1 MTDLLI
7 KRPSVPARV
16 QFRTAEVFA
25 VRKGWKA
32 GGRRHGRRIENRD
45 GRDEFQGIRPQRL
58 AGQTNGGSL
67 SADVATGRGDRR
79 WATGRRLVGRV
90 EPAPSGNTMST
101 PSTTAPPSATIRIE
115 PTRGWFAL
123 GLREVWAYRELLYFL
138 VWRDIK
144 VRYKQTVLGVA
155 WVVIQPLATAAI
167 FAFILGRLAS
177 LPSGGVPYLI
187 FVFAALLPWQLF
199 SGALT
204 RAGASLVAS
213 SNLLTKV
220 YFPRLVVPLA
230 AVLSG
235 LVDFMVSLVILGVLM
250 VRYRVAPSWN
260 LLTLPVFVLLALL
273 AAFGAGLWLSALNV
287 QYRDVQQLIPF
298 LAQAWMFL
306 SPVVYSEELIPAGT
320 VRLLYNLNP
329 ITGVVQGF
337 RWALFGAPP
346 PTAITLVSAV
356 LVSLATLAGLVY
368 FKRVEDT
375 FADVV

>member
-1 MTDLLI
+1 
-7 KRPSVPARV
+7 
-16 QFRTAEVFA
+16 
-25 VRKGWKA
+25 
-32 GGRRHGRRIENRD
+32 
-45 GRDEFQGIRPQRL
+45 
-58 AGQTNGGSL
+58 
-67 SADVATGRGDRR
+67 
-79 WATGRRLVGRV
+79 
-90 EPAPSGNTMST
+90 MST
-101 PSTTAPPSATIRIE
+101 PSTNAPPSATIRIE

>member
-1 MTDLLI
+1 MRSTSI
-7 KRPSVPARV
+7 A
-16 QFRTAEVFA
+16 
-25 VRKGWKA
+25 
-32 GGRRHGRRIENRD
+32 
-45 GRDEFQGIRPQRL
+45 
-58 AGQTNGGSL
+58 
-67 SADVATGRGDRR
+67 
-79 WATGRRLVGRV
+79 
-90 EPAPSGNTMST
+90 EPAPT
-101 PSTTAPPSATIRIE
+101 TIRIE
-115 PTRGWFAL
+115 PTRRLFTF

-144 VRYKQTVLGVA
+144 VRYKQTVVGVG
-155 WVVIQPLATAAI
+155 WVVIQPLVTAAI

-177 LPSGGVPYLI
+177 LPSGGVPYLL

-213 SNLLTKV
+213 ANLLTKV
-220 YFPRLVVPLA
+220 YFPRLIVPLA

-235 LVDFMVSLVILGVLM
+235 LVDFMVSLVILGALM

-260 LLTLPVFVLLALL
+260 LLTLPVFVLFALL
-273 AAFGAGLWLSALNV
+273 AAFGVGLWLSALNV

-329 ITGVVQGF
+329 VTGVVQGF
-337 RWALFGAPP
+337 RWALFGTPP
-346 PTAITLVSAV
+346 PTAITLVSGALVV
-356 LVSLATLAGLVY
+356 LIVVAGLMY